1 MIVETRCQSRAM
13 ETAGTKTIEIVV
25 NGQPQSVPEGLN
37 VVRLLDFLKIDRA
50 RVAVELDRQI
60 ARKTDWE
67 SLMIGEGARIEIV
80 WFVGGG
86 SVPGRG

>member
-1 MIVETRCQSRAM
+1 M

-25 NGQPQSVPEGLN
+25 NGQPRHVPHGLD
-37 VVRLLDFLKIDRA
+37 VARLLDFLDIDRS
-50 RVAVELDRQI
+50 RVAVELNRQI

-67 SLMIGEGARIEIV
+67 SLMIAEGARVEIV

-86 SVPGRG
+86 